1 MKVND
6 KWVGWGLGDVDP
18 KVAEI
23 KAFLRRRYASYAG
36 NLNDS
41 PVYTQELADVVSEA
55 QRRLGLPV
63 TGIYDYATQ
72 VKTKFVVKAPAI
84 LPIFFSVE
92 GHLSNMFAGPVADT
106 GAQLER
112 EGRVKHQPIGYDNGA
127 LPFDNQSGEDELARL
142 FFAPV
147 LDNGTPNP
155 VGTKKIIGGFSQGA
169 MVVTDFLIKRLQGTE
184 REGEVLGVLQYG
196 NPCRDKGSVASW
208 SIPQA
213 GSIQNYGMEPKFRLE
228 LMYPNHP
235 FPVAD
240 VYRKGDLF
248 ADCEP
253 GLDGDLKRACYEAI
267 ARSDFFGNQW
277 SIAARLAEAFGKPV
291 EFVIA
296 VFQAIFS
303 AIGFL
308 ASGDGNPHYSPFNID
323 GGLNWART
331 LLSR

>member
-72 VKTKFVVKAPAI
+72 IKTKFLVKAPAI
-84 LPIFFSVE
+84 LPIFYSVE
-92 GHLSNMFAGPVADT
+92 GHLSNMWAGPVADT
-106 GAQLER
+106 GTILER
-112 EGRVKHQPIGYDNGA
+112 EGRVRHQPIGYQNGD
-127 LPFDNQSGEDELARL
+127 LPFNNQSGEDELARL

-155 VGTKKIIGGFSQGA
+155 VGTKKIVAGFSQGA

-196 NPCRDKGSVASW
+196 NPSRDKGSVASW
-208 SIPQA
+208 SIGQA
-213 GSIQNYGMEPKFRLE
+213 GPIANYGMEPKLRLE
-228 LMYPNHP
+228 LLYANHP
-235 FPVAD
+235 FPVLD

-253 GLDGDLKRACYEAI
+253 TVEGMIKRACYQAV
-267 ARSDFFGNQW
+267 ARSDFFGDTY
-277 SIAARLAEAFGKPV
+277 SAAAQIAEAFGKPV
-291 EFVIA
+291 EYIIGAFE
-296 VFQAIFS
+296 AIFS
-303 AIGFL
+303 ALGFL
-308 ASGDGNPHYSPFNID
+308 IKQGDNPHYSPFNID
-323 GGLNWART
+323 GGLNWARSI
-331 LLSR
+331 LSK